1 MGYMGFGM
9 QKWIYTRRP
18 RKPLINNQ
26 KTKKP

>member
-1 MGYMGFGM
+1 MGFSM

-26 KTKKP
+26 KTKTS